1 MKVVL
6 IEFIDEFESL
16 CEFLGKNNISMN
28 GFTIVALE
36 LKLQA
41 QLKERGV
48 SYTTI
53 LPYFNN
59 NSHKKIILE
68 SEKVM
73 QHIKDNFKFSDING
87 LKNCYLTDFSHHV
100 RFYLN
105 HMLRIIEVLDN
116 MREDFGDFEIYGCL
130 DTVLTDDAMMVNAE
144 RFGGILAQNFAK
156 AHGLNFTD
164 YGSGRFTKIESSI
177 KRRTIIDRIVA
188 RCTLSALKHKQ
199 MIFVPRVNGSF
210 ERMTQGLME
219 GNRKINFLRIDYSGG
234 ALAMAA
240 FNIRAAIASMWG
252 AKKHANQYVVNP
264 IFLNLKA
271 NKDQRESLCYF
282 LDQVL
287 EESHKNVYEYCGVS
301 YYSLLKQKIF
311 LGIRKHMLNLLEQSY
326 SLKFIFTSFKRRM
339 LASYHALGVM
349 GLAGELSRSL
359 GIKGLFISH
368 GSHPMPI
375 DEYHEIELLNLC
387 RGFML
392 SDYTHI
398 ALSTPVQ
405 KEHLNYFKNKYKN
418 IKSSEVLIEPVMF
431 ARINGDSKDAVRK
444 QLGLSP
450 DDLVVMHATT
460 TKARYTERYYFV
472 ETESELLSSLSDLVN
487 AVNDMNAKLLI
498 RLHPGFY
505 LNDAEIRT
513 LLPKSARVIIHRH
526 GTFKE
531 ALTVSDLV
539 VSYSST
545 VIDESLINKI
555 PVILYDKWNRY
566 NHFSTAV
573 FENNK
578 SSGVFPVCY
587 VNDSSKLKEGISY
600 VFKMAK
606 TTKKEEIDVSKY
618 SYANAYKDGLYNF
631 VQEALS

>member
-1 MKVVL
+1 
-6 IEFIDEFESL
+6 
-16 CEFLGKNNISMN
+16 
-28 GFTIVALE
+28 
-36 LKLQA
+36 
-41 QLKERGV
+41 
-48 SYTTI
+48 
-53 LPYFNN
+53 
-59 NSHKKIILE
+59 
-68 SEKVM
+68 
-73 QHIKDNFKFSDING
+73 
-87 LKNCYLTDFSHHV
+87 
-100 RFYLN
+100 
-105 HMLRIIEVLDN
+105 
-116 MREDFGDFEIYGCL
+116 
-130 DTVLTDDAMMVNAE
+130 
-144 RFGGILAQNFAK
+144 
-156 AHGLNFTD
+156 
-164 YGSGRFTKIESSI
+164 
-177 KRRTIIDRIVA
+177 
-188 RCTLSALKHKQ
+188 
-199 MIFVPRVNGSF
+199 
-210 ERMTQGLME
+210 
-219 GNRKINFLRIDYSGG
+219 
-234 ALAMAA
+234 
-240 FNIRAAIASMWG
+240 
-252 AKKHANQYVVNP
+252 
-264 IFLNLKA
+264 
-271 NKDQRESLCYF
+271 
-282 LDQVL
+282 
-287 EESHKNVYEYCGVS
+287 
-301 YYSLLKQKIF
+301 
-311 LGIRKHMLNLLEQSY
+311 
-326 SLKFIFTSFKRRM
+326 
-339 LASYHALGVM
+339 
-349 GLAGELSRSL
+349 
-359 GIKGLFISH
+359 
-368 GSHPMPI
+368 
-375 DEYHEIELLNLC
+375 
-387 RGFML
+387 ML